1 MPALPSALL
10 AVQVRFEEKM
20 QRKGLAYPWWGGVIS
35 KSAQVGTALAA
46 VGQRDALTPPS
57 LVVLAVALV
66 ALPHVVQASTEQWVP
81 WWATSLS
88 VGGGVAWIMTVDYD
102 GRVDLAPAVLA
113 VLVAEV
119 VATEGLRR
127 GSVVAALAVA
137 ATLGLDTLAGS
148 SQAGE
153 IVLGLF
159 VGAMLR
165 WQMRALLAERAA
177 RLGERERAALAER
190 QRIAREIHDLVAHS
204 MSVTLLQ
211 VTGARRALLD
221 DDTAEASAALA
232 DAERVGREAMSDIR
246 RTVGLLADGAA
257 PTHAL
262 PTAADVPALLATV
275 RAAGL
280 QIRST
285 VSGDL
290 DAVPAG
296 VGLGVYRVVQ
306 EALTNV
312 VKHAPA
318 ASATFM
324 ISATPSDV
332 TVMVT
337 NPNPRPAA
345 DDGLGHG
352 ITGMRERTE
361 QMEGVLEVGQV
372 DDDWVVALSV
382 PLGGSTGAAWKR
394 RLMCRLHG
402 SPS

>member
-1 MPALPSALL
+1 MPALPSVLL
-10 AVQVRFEEKM
+10 AVQARFDEKS
-20 QRKGLAYPWWGGVIS
+20 QRKGLAYPWWGGFVS
-35 KSAQVGTALAA
+35 KTAQVGIALAA

-57 LVVLAVALV
+57 VLVLAVALV
-66 ALPHVVQASTEQWVP
+66 ALPHVVQASTERWVP

-88 VGGGVAWIMTVDYD
+88 VGSGVAWIMAVDYD

-119 VATEGLRR
+119 VATDGLRR
-127 GSVVAALAVA
+127 GTVVAAVSVT
-137 ATLGLDTLAGS
+137 ATLALDVLAGS

-159 VGAMLR
+159 MGAMLR

-177 RLGERERAALAER
+177 RRGERERAALAER

-262 PTAADVPALLATV
+262 PTAADIPTLLATV

-280 QIRST
+280 TIRST

-290 DAVPAG
+290 DTVPVG

-312 VKHAPA
+312 VKHAPG

-324 ISATPSDV
+324 ISATSSDV
-332 TVMVT
+332 TVLVT

-361 QMEGVLEVGQV
+361 QMEGSLEAHQV

-382 PLGGSTGAAWKR
+382 PLGASREPAWRR
-394 RLMCRLHG
+394 RLMCGLHG
-402 SPS
+402 SRS